1 MDADPGAPSPK
12 VRAVRTT
19 LVYGAVGAPL
29 LGIFIGIMNGWRAGL
44 AIGAFALVVWAV
56 QGVVLYQLQRRGAAV
71 PPWISDMVQCAAF
84 GVLMGALFAVGPTRA
99 GPAAIGGLVAGVLFF
114 GWRTL
119 LQRSLMRRA
128 TDDDR

>member
-1 MDADPGAPSPK
+1 MDADPEAPSPRA
-12 VRAVRTT
+12 RAVR
-19 LVYGAVGAPL
+19 LSLIYGAVGAPL

-44 AIGAFALVVWAV
+44 AIATLALVVWAV
-56 QGVVLYQLQRRGAAV
+56 QGLVLYRLQRRGAAV
-71 PPWISDMVQCAAF
+71 PPWLGDLVQCAAF

-99 GPAAIGGLVAGVLFF
+99 GPAAIGGLVAGALFF

-128 TDDDR
+128 ADDDH